1 MKDTVQTN
9 TKAQASNLQEL
20 TRTLSKES
28 THTQRNGGKA
38 KAAAPQD
45 RRREK
50 GGTKSKRNG
59 TGWNEQLLVGDI
71 WQQGQGG
78 TLFKVLEISENGE
91 TCTLTQENNNDDS
104 TLTIDLQISV
114 KVLQGQGNGKGRA
127 VDAWKKIQER
137 PQSSGAE
144 DDASSSDELGTNG
157 EDCAQDHA
165 SNEVVDKDDPVDDD
179 IIIISEPGEGDS
191 GSNQA
196 NRRSPSPSKGGKAL
210 RSKEIKKTHGKYR
223 IKGQH
228 EKMAKKRGMERK

>member
-1 MKDTVQTN
+1 M
-9 TKAQASNLQEL
+9 
-20 TRTLSKES
+20 
-28 THTQRNGGKA
+28 
-38 KAAAPQD
+38 
-45 RRREK
+45 
-50 GGTKSKRNG
+50 
-59 TGWNEQLLVGDI
+59 
-71 WQQGQGG
+71 
-78 TLFKVLEISENGE
+78 FKVLEISENGE

-127 VDAWKKIQER
+127 VDAWKKTQER
-137 PQSSGAE
+137 PPSSGAE

-165 SNEVVDKDDPVDDD
+165 RNEVVDKDDPVDDD

-228 EKMAKKRGMERK
+228 EKMAKKRRMERK